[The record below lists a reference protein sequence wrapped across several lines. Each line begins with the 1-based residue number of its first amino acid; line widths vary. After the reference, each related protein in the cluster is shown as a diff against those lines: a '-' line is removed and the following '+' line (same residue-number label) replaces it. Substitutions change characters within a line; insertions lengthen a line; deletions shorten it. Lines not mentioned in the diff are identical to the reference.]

1 MRKIINFLI
10 ATWLIC
16 LSSCLDDQTTGAY
29 KDVSDILISATD
41 TVLLPSI
48 GEEFVYD
55 PSEIVSQTR
64 EGYSLSYQWR
74 LGKLKIVNSEYT
86 VKDSLKII
94 SNEKVL
100 RYTFYDMSPQYLRL
114 RVTNEFGSTYQYF
127 VVRPSSNFDEGL
139 IILSGNDDGDA
150 MLSMLNTFTDEEE
163 LLGKEAGDFWFL
175 GPEDMPVL
183 KEGIVDLALI
193 AGRGDYNVDKE
204 NYLYLL
210 SKNKQCAYYLDHR
223 TMEVI
228 NDSYKFSV
236 APLKVGLIY
245 QRDETYGTGFDLF
258 AFCTDGDVHPFS
270 FILGQEVDRYA
281 LADIHYWD
289 RCQRIKLRSRERFA
303 WTFLDV
309 LLLFDDE
316 HSTASGLMNQ
326 AITNQKL
333 AIGPKSFPGEDV
345 INIGFLEANVG
356 RYDFYVVLQNKENP
370 KKITVQKFSGFIFW
384 EDFFAAP
391 ATLSYSYEL
400 EEGEELSLTRESI
413 MFNCFQ
419 HRNIVYNNKYKI
431 FNWFPNATS
440 APALPSV
447 NSASCFDVRNVNPN
461 AEITCMTLDVSNNYL
476 FVGVYDP
483 TAAEDRKG
491 SIYVLSTFDF
501 SLVTKFE
508 NIAWKPIELYYK
520 PNVMRSYGD
529 VNAIE

>member
-1 MRKIINFLI
+1 MRRIINFLI

-16 LSSCLDDQTTGAY
+16 LSGCLDDQTTGAY
-29 KDVSDILISATD
+29 IDVSDILISATD
-41 TVLLPSI
+41 TVLFPNV
-48 GEEFVYD
+48 GKEFVYD

-64 EGYSLSYQWR
+64 EGYTLSYQWR
-74 LGKLKIVNSEYT
+74 LGKLTLKDSEYT
-86 VKDSLKII
+86 VEDSLKII

-100 RYTFYDMSPQYLRL
+100 RYTFYDMSAQYLRL

-127 VVRPSSNFDEGL
+127 VVKPSSPFDEGL
-139 IILSGNDDGDA
+139 IVLSGNDNGEA
-150 MLSMLNTFTDEEE
+150 MLSMLNTYTDEEE
-163 LLGKEAGDFWFL
+163 LLKKEAGDFWFL

-183 KEGIVDLALI
+183 KEGIVDLALC
-193 AGRGDYNVDKE
+193 AGRGDYWVGKD

-210 SKNKQCAYYLDHR
+210 SKNRKCAYYLDHR

-236 APLKVGLIY
+236 EPLKVGLIY
-245 QRDETYGTGFDLF
+245 QVDKTYGVGFDLF
-258 AFCTDGDVHPFS
+258 AFCTDGDVRPFS
-270 FILGQEVDRYA
+270 FILGSEVDRFA
-281 LADIHYWD
+281 LVDIHHWD
-289 RCQRIKLRSRERFA
+289 RCHRIKLRSRELID
-303 WTFLDV
+303 WSFLDV

-316 HSTASGLMNQ
+316 QSTASGLMNQ
-326 AITNQKL
+326 AVTNQKL
-333 AIGPKSFPGEDV
+333 AIGPRSFPGEDV
-345 INIGFLEANVG
+345 INIGFLEAKVG

-370 KKITVQKFSGFIFW
+370 GKITVQKFSGFIFK
-384 EDFFAAP
+384 EDFFSKP

-400 EEGEELSLTRESI
+400 AEGEELSLTRESA

-419 HRNIVYNNKYKI
+419 RRNIVYNNRYKI

-440 APALPSV
+440 TPTLPSV
-447 NSASCFDVRNVNPN
+447 NSEGSFDVRNVNPN

-483 TAAEDRKG
+483 TAADDRKG
-491 SIYVLSTFDF
+491 SIYVLSTFDL

-520 PNVMRSYGD
+520 PNVLRSYGD
-529 VNAIE
+529 VDQVE